1 MHIRFCFLISLL
13 ISLSFSTAQDLNT
26 SPFSRYGLGELNAV
40 QSTHFLGMSNASNSF
55 SDPQNINIANPASY
69 AGFFRYNPIFD
80 VSVSGKSALYKS
92 NYSNEENTSSA
103 TSSGLN
109 NMLIGLPI
117 QKNWGLV
124 LGILPY
130 SSMGYNATSNE
141 II

>member
-1 MHIRFCFLISLL
+1 MCLRYCFLISL
-13 ISLSFSTAQDLNT
+13 ITSLSFSNAQDLNT
-26 SPFSRYGLGELNAV
+26 SPFSRYGLGELNVV

-69 AGFFRYNPIFD
+69 AGFFSYNPIFD

-117 QKNWGLV
+117 QKNWV
-124 LGILPY
+124 
-130 SSMGYNATSNE
+130 
-141 II
+141 